1 MLDTVKI
8 YLPED
13 TYSVAEDST
22 IQVQPASYT
31 AGTKERQSEFLLFK
45 TVAGRNHY
53 GSKAFLNTERFHLD
67 IKPFTFQQNKMVC
80 FVHFSVPKVYTGNN
94 YYSVGE
100 EGTEAVFQLV
110 ENELKKHGVYANLN
124 NAYFSRLD
132 TFKNIQP
139 EEPFET
145 YSPLFSLLKA
155 ERKLKRS
162 FGTTFMVSNTQQEFM
177 VYDKLQEMKNRKM
190 ETAGFPETMRFE
202 HRLLSKDKISSVLG
216 FSQVADLFKGGY
228 AVIKDKRK
236 ESWKEN
242 MFQYSVE
249 EVVQLGSNQLEKEMR
264 TFRKVHGT
272 HWFHYFLKSYGSF
285 HLATFAGVEVV
296 EKALEKLESNR
307 MKINRARKTLEEAEA
322 ELMLYRK
329 EETTNKTYASLYNEL
344 KDKVLE

>member
-13 TYSVAEDST
+13 TYSVAEDSRL
-22 IQVQPASYT
+22 QVQPSSYT
-31 AGTKERQSEFLLFK
+31 AGTQERSSEFLLFK
-45 TVAGRNHY
+45 TVAGRNHF
-53 GSKAFLNTERFHLD
+53 GSKAFLNTDRFHLD
-67 IKPFTFQQNKMVC
+67 IKPFTFQKNKMVC
-80 FVHFSVPKVYTGNN
+80 FVHFSVPKVYSGNN

-110 ENELKKHGVYANLN
+110 ENELKNYGFYTNLQ

-132 TFKNIQP
+132 TFKNIEP

-145 YSPLFSLLKA
+145 YSPLFQLLKA

-177 VYDKLQEMKNRKM
+177 VYDKLQEMQNRKL

-202 HRLLSKDKISSVLG
+202 HRLLSKDKINAVLG
-216 FSQVADLFKGGY
+216 FSQVADLFHGGY

-236 ESWKEN
+236 DSWKEN
-242 MFQYSVE
+242 MFHYSVE
-249 EVVQLGSNQLEKEMR
+249 EVIQLGSNQLEQEMR

-272 HWFHYFLKSYGSF
+272 HWFHYFLKSYGAF
-285 HLATFAGVEVV
+285 HLATYAGVEVV
-296 EKALEKLESNR
+296 EKALEKMESNR

-329 EETTNKTYASLYNEL
+329 EENTNKTYASLYNEL
-344 KDKVLE
+344 KDKVLA